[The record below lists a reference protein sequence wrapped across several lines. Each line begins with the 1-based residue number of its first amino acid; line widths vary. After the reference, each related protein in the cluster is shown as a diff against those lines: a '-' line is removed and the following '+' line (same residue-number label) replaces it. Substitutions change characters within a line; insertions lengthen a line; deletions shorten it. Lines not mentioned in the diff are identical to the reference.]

1 MQPPII
7 IIGAGGAGIIA
18 AWKASLEGAPVIM
31 LERNGRP
38 GVKILISGGG
48 KCNIT
53 HDGDIGSLLH
63 AFTAGERHFLKP
75 SFHRFDNAAV
85 VKLLTDEGISTETRE
100 NGRVF
105 PMYGNAKDVMRVLNG
120 LLQRAHV
127 QLRVHTDVMD
137 ILAENGA
144 VTGVRT
150 TDGVIAA
157 NHVILATGG
166 SSYPR
171 TGTTGDG
178 YRWASALGHTV
189 VPIRPALAPIVVKPV
204 PPREWQGIA
213 IRDCRMS
220 AMSGGRRIAS
230 WDGDMLFTHEGLSGP
245 CALEISR
252 AAAKASETGP
262 VTVVLDLFPLQEFEE
277 LDRMVGEAVLA
288 NRQRIIG
295 KVVDAWLP
303 NRLVEPFL
311 VQAGV
316 DPQMRGHVLTRDVRR
331 AIVHRLKE
339 WPLGTVERVPLERGE
354 VTAGGI
360 ALNEVDPRTMRSRII
375 RGLYPCGEVLDIAGP
390 IGGYNLQAAFS
401 TGYVAGET
409 AASDWKAVKD

>member
-1 MQPPII
+1 MQAPII

-18 AWKASLEGAPVIM
+18 AWKASSEGADVM
-31 LERNGRP
+31 LLERNGRP

-48 KCNIT
+48 KCNVT
-53 HDGDIGSLLH
+53 HDGDIESLLN
-63 AFTAGERHFLKP
+63 AFTIAERRFLKP

-85 VKLLTDEGISTETRE
+85 VKLLTDEGINTETRE

-120 LLQRAHV
+120 LLQRGHV
-127 QLRVHTDVMD
+127 QTRMHTQVSG
-137 ILAENGA
+137 ILAENGT

-150 TDGVIAA
+150 ESGDIATD
-157 NHVILATGG
+157 HVILATGG

-178 YRWASALGHTV
+178 YRWASVLGHTV
-189 VPIRPALAPIVVKPV
+189 VPIRPALAPIVVKPA
-204 PPREWQGIA
+204 PPREWQGVP
-213 IRDCRMS
+213 IRDCRLS
-220 AMSGGRRIAS
+220 AVFHGRRIAS

-252 AAAKASETGP
+252 EAAKASDDGP
-262 VTVVLDLFPLQEFEE
+262 VSIVLDVLPAQEFED
-277 LDRMVGEAVLA
+277 LDRTIGEAILA

-295 KVVDAWLP
+295 KVLEAWLP
-303 NRLVEPFL
+303 NRLVAPFL
-311 VQAGV
+311 TQTGV
-316 DPQMRGHVLTRDVRR
+316 DPLTRGHVITREARR
-331 AIVHRLKE
+331 AIVHKLKE
-339 WPLGTVERVPLERGE
+339 WTLGTVERIPLERGE

-375 RGLYPCGEVLDIAGP
+375 GGLYPCGEVLDIAGP

-409 AASDWKAVKD
+409 AACDWKGVKN